1 MQYFLITL
9 TVHVLSFIA
18 SFWALSS
25 VQFDK
30 FTNVRTPGKV
40 QMLLLLL
47 ALGLGYLVAQFLLA
61 ISLYQGL

>member
-18 SFWALSS
+18 SFWALSC